1 MSENSNSNKDSKKW
15 VFENLWHNSSEEAEE
30 TVLAGE
36 IKELK
41 SKGISVEDI
50 AKLYS
55 LSMEKIYEYLRD

>member
-15 VFENLWHNSSEEAEE
+15 VFENLWHNSFEEAEE

-36 IKELK
+36 IKKLK

-50 AKLYS
+50 AELYN
-55 LSMEKIYEYLRD
+55 LSKEKVYEYLRD

>member
-36 IKELK
+36 IKKLK

>member
-36 IKELK
+36 IKKLK
-41 SKGISVEDI
+41 SKGINVEDI
-50 AKLYS
+50 AKLYN
-55 LSMEKIYEYLRD
+55 LNEEKIYEYLRD

>member
-1 MSENSNSNKDSKKW
+1 MSENSSSNKDSKKW

-36 IKELK
+36 IKKLK

-50 AKLYS
+50 AELYN
-55 LSMEKIYEYLRD
+55 LSMEKIHEYLRD

>member
-30 TVLAGE
+30 AVLAGE
-36 IKELK
+36 IKKLK

-50 AKLYS
+50 AELYN
-55 LSMEKIYEYLRD
+55 LSKEKVYEYLRD